1 MTGKKDVKKHGLSIV
16 MVTNYVV
23 SRSKMSFIIA
33 ENKNKKVKCGQ

>member
-16 MVTNYVV
+16 MVANYVV

-33 ENKNKKVKCGQ
+33 EN